1 MIELMIQGSSAYTVY
16 CTGGQGESVLW
27 VGTAGKSFCSGHL
40 GFCNRGVF
48 FFWNSLEFYNTAKVL
63 YILLKLCLVDLGS
76 ADVFAR
82 GSWKLTAIC
91 LER

>member
-40 GFCNRGVF
+40 GF
-48 FFWNSLEFYNTAKVL
+48 
-63 YILLKLCLVDLGS
+63 
-76 ADVFAR
+76 
-82 GSWKLTAIC
+82 
-91 LER
+91 